1 MKKPNRSPDVCV
13 CFHACTYLHGD
24 ATACCGNVRAR
35 MFGKARKVSNIGS
48 MHLKQEVGV
57 SLRLG
62 DKVRHRHL
70 HSQDG
75 YLFHRVTMSQSAHQ
89 PCIFFIDFGPHCKPH
104 VRFNP
109 KRAIMTMFPLKHEPQ
124 PPCAHRTPI
133 KSRAD
138 SKLLAGFL
146 FLDFTSWIYINFMI
160 YPSYKMK
167 CHTFF
172 FFSLA
177 IVGLL
182 QSSSMAADII
192 IFGGMYFHK
201 VYFVVLL

>member
-1 MKKPNRSPDVCV
+1 MLWKCESENVWEGKKGQQHWIHALKTGSWRLLTSRRQGQTPTFTFTGWLFIPQGHDV
-13 CFHACTYLHGD
+13 T
-24 ATACCGNVRAR
+24 
-35 MFGKARKVSNIGS
+35 VS
-48 MHLKQEVGV
+48 
-57 SLRLG
+57 
-62 DKVRHRHL
+62 
-70 HSQDG
+70 
-75 YLFHRVTMSQSAHQ
+75 TSAMY
-89 PCIFFIDFGPHCKPH
+89 FFIDFGPHCKPH

-172 FFSLA
+172 FSLA